1 MRACAK
7 RTGLLNCV
15 VGNLSRIGVIAMNDK
30 NRDPMEE
37 IVGTVA
43 FSMPELQGHS
53 DRAAV
58 LLHIKVDTG
67 DFCTQTDVLKWLMD
81 AVSRAGGELHVELCG
96 PGDTTSPT

>member
-1 MRACAK
+1 
-7 RTGLLNCV
+7 
-15 VGNLSRIGVIAMNDK
+15 MNDK

-67 DFCTQTDVLKWLMD
+67 DFSTQCDVLKWLMT
-81 AVSRAGGELHVELCG
+81 AVESAGGELHWELCG
-96 PGDTTSPT
+96 PGDKTSPT